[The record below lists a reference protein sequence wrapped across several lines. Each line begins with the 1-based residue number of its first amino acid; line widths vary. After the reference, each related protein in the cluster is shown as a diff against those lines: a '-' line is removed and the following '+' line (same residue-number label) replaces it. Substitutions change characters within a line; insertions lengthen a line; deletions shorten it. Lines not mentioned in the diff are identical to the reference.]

1 MRNVILIM
9 CVLLLST
16 IGLHSQEIVIDHTCT
31 DLSQVPQTWI
41 DEAKSRLLIGYG
53 HTSHGSQ
60 LVTGINAFRGS
71 PGEPYYFESTSWGLN
86 PGVFLNDYWG
96 NAGGASD
103 LGHNGDLSWRD
114 ATITMLNDPSNDRN
128 VVIWSWCGGVSDNTE
143 SGIDAYLNAMDTLES
158 QYPGVVFV
166 YMTGHLDG
174 TGLDGNLHQMNE
186 RIRNFCR
193 THDKILFDFADIE
206 SYDPDGLTNFNELYA
221 TDGCEYD
228 TNGDGNPWGDGNWA
242 TEWIAANPDSELT
255 DIASGCDSCAH
266 SQRLNCVMKG
276 RAFWWMMARIAG
288 WDGGGGQ
295 GEEDSLTLLSP
306 SPEDVLTPGQLAEIR
321 WSSTGDI
328 DRVQLQYKACQQ
340 ADWHT
345 IRESTDNDGFFLW
358 PVPDTPSAGC
368 TIRITDLAGDVA
380 CTCAPV
386 AIQSNLADDL
396 VYVPSMADINTI
408 VPEISKGAGV
418 MAGYLVNCSPDTMV
432 IPFAATDEN
441 GFVQDQFNLT
451 VPGGGKVELD
461 PATFSGDH
469 LARYRIPRHDDTC
482 LLTACESDIFAFAAY
497 LNMDQANQLT
507 IPHVP
512 DSTHFWNT
520 WAWLSN
526 QDRLDMVLAIG
537 EQEQCFVPAFS
548 SVTDLEE
555 LLPVEPESAHAW
567 GSVSLAP
574 GFTPPRE
581 TVLSGFEVFIRETG
595 DGGAVELHATLQQ
608 DIIIPHIPPETQL
621 FWTGFS
627 VTNPAAVSQ
636 QLTFSFY
643 NDAGEHLLT
652 EILEIDPYTK
662 LKGTM
667 TDLFPDVDGLAS
679 WGKIQCSG
687 DGVAAIEMYGTH
699 HDGICGFSLAAQ
711 PSTDFI
717 LPLMVTGEGRWTGIA
732 VTNPGSETA
741 DVTVELIAGNGSI
754 LDHTIWTI
762 EPDCRAK
769 AVVQDL
775 FPGSELNNSCYIRI
789 TASVPVV
796 GVTAAGDLDRT
807 WMSALPMHDTSI
819 ME

>member
-1 MRNVILIM
+1 MRKAILIL
-9 CVLLLST
+9 CVVVGSTLGLL
-16 IGLHSQEIVIDHTCT
+16 SQEIIIDHSCT

-41 DEAKSRLLIGYG
+41 DEAKAQLRIGYG

-60 LVTGINAFRGS
+60 LVTGISAFRGS
-71 PGEPYYFESTSWGLN
+71 PGEPYYFDMTSWGLN

-103 LGHNGDLSWRD
+103 LGHNGDLAWRD

-143 SGIDAYLNAMDTLES
+143 SGIDAYLNAMDALET
-158 QYPGVVFV
+158 QYPGVVFI

-193 THDKILFDFADIE
+193 THHKILFDFADIE
-206 SYDPDGLTNFNELYA
+206 SYDPDGLTNFNQLYA

-242 TEWIAANPDSELT
+242 AEWIAANPDSELT
-255 DIASGCDSCAH
+255 DIAAGCDSCAH
-266 SQRLNCVMKG
+266 SQHLNCVMKG

-288 WDGGGGQ
+288 WDGGGQG
-295 GEEDSLTLLSP
+295 GEESLTLLSP
-306 SPEDVLTPGQLAEIR
+306 SPGDVLTPGQLAEIR
-321 WSSTGDI
+321 WSSTGTI
-328 DRVQLQYKACQQ
+328 QHVQLQYKTCEQ

-368 TIRITDLAGDVA
+368 TIRIADLTGDVA
-380 CTCAPV
+380 CSCTPV
-386 AIQSNLADDL
+386 AIQCNPAVNLI
-396 VYVPSMADINTI
+396 YVPSVADINTI
-408 VPEISKGAGV
+408 VPSIAKGAGV
-418 MAGYLVNCSPDTMV
+418 MASYLVNCSTDTLV
-432 IPFAATDEN
+432 VPFTATDEN
-441 GFVQDQFNLT
+441 GFVQDQFDLV
-451 VPGGGKVELD
+451 VPAGVKVELD
-461 PATFSGDH
+461 PATFSGGQP
-469 LARYRIPRHDDTC
+469 ARYRIPHYADAC
-482 LLTACESDIFAFAAY
+482 LLTSCESDIFAFAAY
-497 LNMDQANQLT
+497 LNMNQAGQLT
-507 IPHVP
+507 IPHVA
-512 DSTHFWNT
+512 DSTAFWNT
-520 WAWLSN
+520 YAYLSN
-526 QDRLDMVLAIG
+526 QDRLDMVLSIG
-537 EQEQCFVPAFS
+537 EQELCLIPAFS
-548 SVTDLEE
+548 TVTDLEQ
-555 LLPVEPESAHAW
+555 LLPAEPNSGKAW

-574 GFTPPRE
+574 DFTPPRDS
-581 TVLSGFEVFIRETG
+581 VLSGFEVFIRKTG
-595 DGGAVELHATLQQ
+595 DGGAVELHRTPKQ
-608 DIIIPHIPPETQL
+608 DIIIPHIPSATQL

-627 VTNPAAVSQ
+627 LTNPTAMGQ

-643 NDAGEHLLT
+643 NDEGERLLT

-667 TDLFPDVDGLAS
+667 TDLFPDVDGQAS

-711 PSTDFI
+711 PSTEFI

-732 VTNPGSETA
+732 ATNPGTETA
-741 DVTVELIAGNGSI
+741 DVTVSLIAGDGET
-754 LDHTIWTI
+754 LGQTTWTI
-762 EPDCRAK
+762 EPNCRAK

-775 FPGSELNNSCYIRI
+775 FLGAPLNNTCYIRI
-789 TASVPVV
+789 TASVPLV
-796 GVTAAGDLDRT
+796 GVTAAGDLDYT